1 MKFSNTLQA
10 FTLAVAGLA
19 QALPDGWYEGTTLSN
34 GTMEAKP
41 LGASD
46 TKLFTIEPSADWERS
61 VSERSVDG
69 GEPISRLG
77 RRPTSCWGSAL
88 DRAGTDAAV
97 SAWKNKVG
105 PTGAFALRSGSN
117 PKAIWFIRRGVKVYY
132 CINAP
137 NSSGSLD
144 LVDINH
150 ALKQMDTACPRY
162 TAGYFRW
169 DGSVEIFGK
178 AAENVPICR
187 G

>member
-1 MKFSNTLQA
+1 MKFFNTLQA
-10 FTLAVAGLA
+10 FTLAIAGLA

-46 TKLFTIEPSADWERS
+46 SKLFTENS
-61 VSERSVDG
+61 VSER
-69 GEPISRLG
+69 LG
-77 RRPTSCWGSAL
+77 RRSTSCWGSAL

-105 PTGAFALRSGSN
+105 PTGAYALRSGSN
-117 PKAIWFIRRGVKVYY
+117 PKAIWFIRRGAKVYY

-137 NSSGSLD
+137 SSSGSLD
-144 LVDINH
+144 LIDINH

-162 TAGYFRW
+162 TAGNFRW

-178 AAENVPICR
+178 AAENIPICR

>member
-1 MKFSNTLQA
+1 
-10 FTLAVAGLA
+10 
-19 QALPDGWYEGTTLSN
+19 
-34 GTMEAKP
+34 MEAKP

-46 TKLFTIEPSADWERS
+46 TKLFTIEPSADWENS

-69 GEPISRLG
+69 GEPVSRLG
-77 RRPTSCWGSAL
+77 RRSTSCWGSAL

-97 SAWKNKVG
+97 SAWK
-105 PTGAFALRSGSN
+105 T
-117 PKAIWFIRRGVKVYY
+117 KAIWFIRRGVKVYY

-187 G
+187 GQDSKAIQEA

>member
-1 MKFSNTLQA
+1 MKFSTALQA
-10 FTLAVAGLA
+10 IALAMTGLA
-19 QALPDGWYEGTTLSN
+19 RALPDGWYEGTTLMN

-46 TKLFTIEPSADWERS
+46 SKLFIVEPSADLEDS
-61 VSERSVDG
+61 VSDG
-69 GEPISRLG
+69 GEPVSRLG
-77 RRPTSCWGSAL
+77 RRYTSCWGSAL
-88 DRAGTDAAV
+88 DKAGTDAAV

-105 PTGAFALRSGSN
+105 PTGAYALSSGSN

-137 NSSGSLD
+137 NSSGNLD

-150 ALKQMDTACPRY
+150 ALKQMDASCPRY

-178 AAENVPICR
+178 TGENVPICR

>member
-10 FTLAVAGLA
+10 FTLAMAGLA

-46 TKLFTIEPSADWERS
+46 TKLFTIEPSADWERT

-69 GEPISRLG
+69 GEPISRFG
-77 RRPTSCWGSAL
+77 RRSTSCWGSAL

-117 PKAIWFIRRGVKVYY
+117 PKAI
-132 CINAP
+132 C
-137 NSSGSLD
+137 SGSLD

-162 TAGYFRW
+162 TAGYFGW